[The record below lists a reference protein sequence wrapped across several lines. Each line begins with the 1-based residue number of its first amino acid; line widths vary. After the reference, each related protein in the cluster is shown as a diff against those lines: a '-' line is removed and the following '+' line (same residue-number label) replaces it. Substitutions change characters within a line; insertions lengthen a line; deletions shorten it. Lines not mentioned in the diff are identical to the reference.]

1 MINTLPD
8 RNELSKILSYLDCN
22 DRDTWVKA
30 FCICGR
36 EYHQDMGVFDTL
48 QQWSSRYPNR
58 KPSDATHELHDFTR
72 GSHRDGAGI
81 GTLINM
87 AKARGYQPPK
97 AKKDPAP
104 QTIFG
109 PAVWQSK
116 NVPVL
121 HKLPENAAETALQ
134 LQDTTELTSRTLLKN
149 FLFFSLSEE
158 EQAVRGE
165 FLARHKDQLQ
175 YYPEDVRA
183 YFEALTVFSAQTARF
198 SYGDFVSWLTVAM
211 PTFNEQ
217 TLLELTDAHDPIS
230 TELYEEFFNR
240 MFQASWRLLSAQL
253 AKELS
258 DKLCTTSYS
267 RAQSAID
274 QFNQEVM
281 VEANSVLKIDFMQ
294 GIESCQA
301 IIPQIID
308 PAQSDKYYVSS
319 GHSEIDRFIYG
330 YRRGEVTLF
339 AAHSGVGKTW
349 FGVDTARLTLNRGK
363 RVLFVSTE
371 MDPDS
376 IYLRFYCNIA
386 GVDSPRPYQLTSPT
400 PSAQDAA
407 LIQEKVEFY
416 QGKRDFV
423 IKTYESAK
431 GNLQVMGKRTGGI
444 SIEEIEQALFISS
457 ITAPVDL
464 VVIDYLQNIINDGF
478 GNRTTSNYERVKNTM
493 ERLTRMCHEYS
504 CATLA
509 LAQLNNPNRKTVAN
523 AAPNLYDIADSTYV
537 VRDAAAVLMMYRD
550 ENDVTRLKVA
560 KSRYGNL
567 TEGDL
572 TLSRLP
578 GSQFAFYN
586 FS

>member
-36 EYHQDMGVFDTL
+36 EYHQDMGIFAIL
-48 QQWSSRYPNR
+48 QQWSSRYPKR
-58 KPSDATHELHDFTR
+58 KPADASHEFNDFTR
-72 GSHRDGAGI
+72 SSHRDGAGI

-97 AKKDPAP
+97 AQKEPAP
-104 QTIFG
+104 LAAFG
-109 PAVWQSK
+109 PTVWAREQS
-116 NVPVL
+116 PVL
-121 HKLPENAAETALQ
+121 HKLPEDAAETALQ

-158 EQAVRGE
+158 EQAARAE
-165 FLARHKDQLQ
+165 FLACHKGQLQ
-175 YYPEDVRA
+175 YYPEDVRT
-183 YFEALTVFSAQTARF
+183 YFEALTIFSAQTPRF
-198 SYGDFVSWLTVAM
+198 AYGDFVSWLTVDM
-211 PTFNEQ
+211 PTFDEQ
-217 TLLELTDAHDPIS
+217 ALLELTDAHDPIS

-240 MFQASWRLLSAQL
+240 MFQASWCLLSAQL

-267 RAQSAID
+267 SAHAAID
-274 QFNQEVM
+274 QFNQRVM
-281 VEANSVLKIDFMQ
+281 VEDENVIKIDFEQ
-294 GIESCQA
+294 GIEACQDM
-301 IIPQIID
+301 IPQIID
-308 PAQSDKYYVSS
+308 PTLSDKFYVPS

-349 FGVDTARLTLNRGK
+349 FGVDASRLALNRGK
-363 RVLFVSTE
+363 RVLFVSSE

-386 GVDSPRPYQLTSPT
+386 GLESPRPYQLTSAT
-400 PSAQDAA
+400 PNEQDAA
-407 LIQEKVEFY
+407 LIQEKVAFY
-416 QGKRDFV
+416 QSKREYV
-423 IKTYESAK
+423 INTFKDKDGE
-431 GNLQVMGKRTGGI
+431 LQVMGKRTGGI
-444 SIEEIEQALFISS
+444 SIEEIEQAVFIASM
-457 ITAPVDL
+457 TAPLDL
-464 VVIDYLQNIINDGF
+464 VVVDYLQNIANDRF

-493 ERLTRMCHEYS
+493 ERLTRMSHEHN

-550 ENDVTRLKVA
+550 ENEVTRLKVA

-567 TEGDL
+567 TDSDL

-578 GSQFAFYN
+578 GSQFSFYS